1 MPPRVSIR
9 TEVCILILIMKEL
22 IITLTSEI
30 SVEILMEWDVKQN
43 VEKNRNE
50 EQERERFSKNYSL
63 KIGYEWKKN
72 EIEEDIGS
80 T

>member
-1 MPPRVSIR
+1 M
-9 TEVCILILIMKEL
+9 
-22 IITLTSEI
+22 
-30 SVEILMEWDVKQN
+30 EILVEWDVKQK
-43 VEKNRNE
+43 VDENRNE

-80 T
+80 K